1 MIRSFRRRGLKRL
14 YARGDRSGIRPD
26 LLDTT
31 RTRPAPPKKSFSL
44 FVCLCAV
51 AYGFALAGVM
61 FFPNQLPGALM
72 ARAMLAACGVA
83 LLLFGSKMLLRRDGF
98 PADALGLQ
106 LTRPH
111 AKGFVLGVA
120 GGLLFIAL
128 MAATLAVQVPVH
140 WERGSLSLSHAAF
153 AAHTYFWTGFGEELI
168 FRGYALVALSCYL
181 GPRKA
186 VWALALPF
194 GLFHL
199 PGMGMGMAAA
209 KMIATT
215 SAMSI
220 VFSYSFL
227 FTGTL
232 WTAVGLHVV
241 MNVSLHTLTGLD
253 GADKPTLWKPIF
265 GLWPT
270 GYDAGFWTLITITSL
285 VAFFLSRKID
295 PRFFTRNPESRPH
308 GAGD

>member
-1 MIRSFRRRGLKRL
+1 
-14 YARGDRSGIRPD
+14 
-26 LLDTT
+26 
-31 RTRPAPPKKSFSL
+31 
-44 FVCLCAV
+44 
-51 AYGFALAGVM
+51 M
-61 FFPNQLPGALM
+61 FFPNELPGALM

-83 LLLFGSKMLLRRDGF
+83 LLLFGSKMLLRRDGL
-98 PADALGLQ
+98 PADALGLR
-106 LTRPH
+106 LTTQH

-128 MAATLAVQVPVH
+128 LAATLAVQVPLH
-140 WERGSLSLSHAAF
+140 WERGSLSLSYAAL
-153 AAHTYFWTGFGEELI
+153 AAHTYFWTSFGEELI
-168 FRGYALVALSCYL
+168 FRGYALIALSRYV

-215 SAMSI
+215 SAMSL

-232 WTAVGLHVV
+232 WTAVGLHAAAD
-241 MNVSLHTLTGLD
+241 VSLHTLTGLD
-253 GADKPTLWKPIF
+253 GEGRPTVWKPIF

-270 GYDAGFWTLITITSL
+270 GYDAGFWTLITIAGL
-285 VAFFLSRKID
+285 VAFFLSRKIN
-295 PRFFTRNPESRPH
+295 TRLTKSSKRP
-308 GAGD
+308 GSG